1 MRRGWVILDE
11 LFNLFQSSVWRAYV
25 RAKVTERD
33 CTYIDKKD
41 RIWVPLHIIDLP
53 LKINIHIKHRRC
65 IEYFLRGEQKA
76 TEVPRN
82 AESILDRYKLLSYK
96 DNAYRLKYALEE
108 VNKLLP
114 FKLRQ
119 QDIYE

>member
-11 LFNLFQSSVWRAYV
+11 LYNLFRSCVWKKYLRD
-25 RAKVTERD
+25 KITERD

-53 LKINIHIKHRRC
+53 LKINIHIKHKRC
-65 IEYFLRGEQKA
+65 IEYFLRGERKA

-96 DNAYRLKYALEE
+96 DNAYRLKYALGEM
-108 VNKLLP
+108 NKLLP
-114 FKLRQ
+114 FNFKQ
-119 QDIYE
+119 SDVI